1 MKYYIIAGEPS
12 GDLHGANLIKGILES
27 DPDAEIRFWGGD
39 LMQEASG
46 VRGTLVRHYRDESVM
61 GFIEVLMK
69 LRKIKRSMDFCKRDI
84 AEFAPDALILIDYPG
99 FNLRMAKFAKSIGI
113 LTLYYIAPKVWAW
126 KEGRVKKIKAD
137 VDKLFVIFPFEV
149 EYFKNF
155 GIDAYFG
162 GNPLVDSLEDNRA
175 QGEGEDFRTQNNI
188 PTDKEIVALVAGSR
202 RHEIQHNLPVMLEV
216 AKEREDLHFVI
227 TGVEWLDRGLYESI
241 IGEQGNVTL
250 LINQTTP
257 TLRNSSA
264 ALVTSGTATL
274 ETALLE
280 VPQVVCFKGPRLTM
294 WIASKLVKIRW
305 ISLVNIVMDRTV
317 VTELIQKNFTKQAA
331 LKELEAVLKGGL
343 QHDRIVEDYRELA
356 SKIGGAGASKRV
368 ATEMVREIKERKV

>member
-27 DPDAEIRFWGGD
+27 DPAAQIRFWGGD
-39 LMQEASG
+39 LMQDASG
-46 VRGTLVRHYRDESVM
+46 EKGELVRHYRDESVM
-61 GFIEVLMK
+61 GFIEVLKK
-69 LRKIKRSMDFCKRDI
+69 LRKIKRSMEFCKRDI
-84 AEFAPDALILIDYPG
+84 AEFNPDALILIDYPG

-126 KEGRVKKIKAD
+126 KESRVKKIKAD

-149 EYFKNF
+149 EYFKKF

-162 GNPLVDSLEDNRA
+162 GNPLMDSLEANKDLGA
-175 QGEGEDFRTQNNI
+175 SEDFRVQNAI
-188 PTDKEIVALVAGSR
+188 PTHKEIVALVAGSR
-202 RHEIQHNLPVMLEV
+202 KSEIQHNLPVMIEV

-241 IGEQGNVTL
+241 IGEQKNVTL
-250 LINQTTP
+250 LINQTTQ

-274 ETALLE
+274 ETALLG

-317 VTELIQKNFTKQAA
+317 VTELIQHNFTKESA
-331 LKELEAVLKGGL
+331 LTELQGILKGGN
-343 QHDRIVEDYRELA
+343 QHNRIIEDYRELA
-356 SKIGGAGASKRV
+356 QKIGGSGASQRV
-368 ATEMVREIKERKV
+368 ALEMFETIKNVVK